1 MKRISKVTQA
11 RELQLLRTRQ
21 ARIERR
27 RRRLD
32 RRNRRVH
39 KRREKIAI
47 RLRRAPTGR
56 RVILPKALSLIASS
70 ELRDELVDALSKIR
84 RYVVDPQVRFVTVC
98 FDQVEALHPCG
109 TLLFV
114 AEIERLLA
122 DDECRAKLRCT
133 YPTNDVVEQLFQHIG
148 LLQKLGLQARVEKIH
163 AENVIVWLYEVGDED
178 NLDSIVGS
186 LPELLTTSG
195 NKALRVAVTSGMTE
209 AVANSAEH
217 AYIHRRKDGTS
228 ITTPHRWWIFARR
241 EDEDISVC
249 ICDLGIGIPRSLR
262 QTFPEEVASFFY
274 NKPGKKR
281 EDHMMIELAL
291 TVGRSRTGKSYRGQG
306 LKDILKVVKEQGVG
320 SLRIFS
326 NKGVYMFD
334 GKARRVTSRTEVSNI
349 MGTLVQWRIPLAAF
363 NS

>member
-1 MKRISKVTQA
+1 MKRTSKATRE
-11 RELQLLRTRQ
+11 RELRRLRLLR
-21 ARIERR
+21 ARVERRYRRHDRIKRRVRR
-27 RRRLD
+27 RREKVALRA
-32 RRNRRVH
+32 NRS
-39 KRREKIAI
+39 
-47 RLRRAPTGR
+47 PTGR
-56 RVILPKALSLIASS
+56 RVVLPEVLSLIRSS
-70 ELRDELVDALSKIR
+70 EMREKLVDALAKIR
-84 RYVVDPQVRFVTVC
+84 RYVVDPQVRTVTLC
-98 FDQVEALHPCG
+98 FDNVESLHPCG

-114 AEIERLLA
+114 AEVERLLA
-122 DDECRAKLRCT
+122 VEAGRSKLRCT
-133 YPTNDVVEQLFQHIG
+133 YPTNHVVEQLFQHIG
-148 LLQKLGLQARVEKIH
+148 LLQKLGLQPRIDKIE

-217 AYIHRRKDGTS
+217 AYIHRRKDGTNIS
-228 ITTPHRWWIFARR
+228 VPHRWWIFARR
-241 EDEDISVC
+241 EEDDISVC

-262 QTFPEEVASFFY
+262 KTFPEEVASFFY
-274 NKPGKKR
+274 NKPGKKKD
-281 EDHMMIELAL
+281 DHKMIELAL

-320 SLRIFS
+320 LLKIYS
-326 NKGVYMFD
+326 NKGVYIYD
-334 GKARRVTSRTEVSNI
+334 GKAGQLVSRSESSNI